1 MNGTSNENKLYFI
14 IGIGRSGTTLLTK
27 LLNKYK
33 DIHCLPEANF
43 LVFFLHHYKTK
54 TSFSKNDID
63 QLFEEIDLY
72 ALSHPWAGWKL
83 DIQETKKYILN
94 AASNTKSISYQELC
108 KIIYK
113 QFEVVGFNKENAKLL
128 IDKNPSYTIF
138 TNEISHAFPES
149 KFIWIVRDYRA
160 NVLSRKQSVFL
171 KSPNIAY
178 NATRWRLYNERALQ
192 FFQTNKERTLLI
204 KYEDLVANHDLV
216 TEKLVQFL
224 NIEPA
229 IETLD
234 FEEKQRLDL
243 TSFEIADKFKERFMK
258 KYSDLNKTLNSDRL
272 EAWKEQLS
280 KPEIQ
285 ICDAICSPFA
295 LELGYESS
303 FNLSQFENIK
313 IKIKCWKPILQG
325 YFDIFK
331 DRLLYYAP
339 ISLKLHRLKK
349 KYISLGFIKR

>member
-1 MNGTSNENKLYFI
+1 MMQLHFI
-14 IGIGRSGTTLLTK
+14 IGIGRSGTTLLSK

-43 LVFFLHHYKTK
+43 LVFFLYHFKTK
-54 TSFSKNDID
+54 TSFSKKDID
-63 QLFEEIDLY
+63 QLFKEIDLY
-72 ALSHPWAGWKL
+72 ALSHPWAGWEL
-83 DIQETKKYILN
+83 DIQETKKYISTAL
-94 AASNTKSISYQELC
+94 SNRDSITYQELC
-108 KIIYK
+108 KLIYK
-113 QFEVVGFNKENAKLL
+113 RFEVVGTNKTQAKLL

-138 TNEISHAFPES
+138 TNEISDAFPES
-149 KFIWIVRDYRA
+149 KFIWIIRDYRA

-178 NATRWRLYNERALQ
+178 NATRWKLYNERALQ
-192 FFQTNKERTLLI
+192 FSEINKEKTLLI
-204 KYEDLVANHDLV
+204 KYEDLVLQHREV

-229 IETLD
+229 IETPD

-243 TSFEIADKFKERFMK
+243 SSFEIADKFKERFIK
-258 KYSDLNKTLNSDRL
+258 KYSDLNKTINSDRL
-272 EAWKEQLS
+272 DAWKEQLS
-280 KPEIQ
+280 ETEIKE
-285 ICDAICSPFA
+285 CEAICSPFA
-295 LELGYESS
+295 LELGYEPT
-303 FNLSQFENIK
+303 FNLSRSEKLK

-339 ISLKLHRLKK
+339 ILLKLHRLKK